1 MEEEIEE
8 QNSEVADEENI
19 EEITEV
25 EETENLT
32 VEDYKKVVEKNK
44 VLFKRT
50 KRAEEE
56 VKKLRQPKENLQT
69 KEVSSGL
76 TREEAILIAKGVSEE
91 VLTEA
96 SEYAKFKGITLKA
109 AMEAPLIV
117 ALSDKIKQ
125 EERRNGALLGASNG
139 SGKNTGGD
147 LSQVVGM
154 TEEEHRKALG
164 FN

>member
-19 EEITEV
+19 EEITVDDSIE
-25 EETENLT
+25 LT
-32 VEDYKKVVEKNK
+32 VEDYKKLEEKNK
-44 VLFKRT
+44 SLFQRA

-56 VKKLRQPKENLQT
+56 AKKLRQPKETLQT

>member
-19 EEITEV
+19 EEITVDDSV
-25 EETENLT
+25 ELT
-32 VEDYKKVVEKNK
+32 VEDYKKLEEKNK
-44 VLFKRT
+44 SLFQRA

-56 VKKLRQPKENLQT
+56 AKKLRQPKETLQT

-154 TEEEHRKALG
+154 TEGEHRKALG

>member
-19 EEITEV
+19 EEITVDDSV
-25 EETENLT
+25 ELT
-32 VEDYKKVVEKNK
+32 VEDYKKLEEKNK
-44 VLFKRT
+44 SLFQRA

-56 VKKLRQPKENLQT
+56 AKKLRQPKETLQT

-147 LSQVVGM
+147 LSQAVGM